1 MGGWRRG
8 EGKLGRGIRKV
19 WPGLGLEE
27 LLFAIILSK
36 GVCEVGVKGE
46 GDGNN
51 CGNSERQLI
60 HFER

>member
-1 MGGWRRG
+1 MTLEQLTMGHRGGWRGWRRG

-36 GVCEVGVKGE
+36 GVCEVGGKGE
-46 GDGNN
+46 GGW
-51 CGNSERQLI
+51 Q
-60 HFER
+60 